1 MNAEVAYDLY
11 EEPSR
16 WSRVAIVCCI
26 IAVVIFALLVFVPPV
41 LSNLL
46 PTSAPPHHKEIVA
59 PSPAQTIV
67 AITKSA
73 RTVSAD
79 PAGIAPTTA
88 TSTPTTSIAADPS
101 LSMATTTEQ
110 AAANP
115 PMPAAAVPS
124 AGNTSSADES
134 VSVATSVATW
144 PTIHTVHTL
153 SPAVPALEADAEPVA
168 RPPLPRARPH
178 LTLAGTPAIPLP
190 HPRPFIP
197 TPEATASVPETILER
212 PDYAR

>member
-16 WSRVAIVCCI
+16 WSRVVIVCGI
-26 IAVVIFALLVFVPPV
+26 IAVVVLALLVFVPPV

-46 PTSAPPHHKEIVA
+46 PTSAPPHHKELVA
-59 PSPAQTIV
+59 PPPAQTIV

-79 PAGIAPTTA
+79 PAEIVPSTA
-88 TSTPTTSIAADPS
+88 ASTPTTSIAADTS
-101 LSMATTTEQ
+101 LSIAAKTGQ
-110 AAANP
+110 AAVDP
-115 PMPAAAVPS
+115 PVPVAAVES
-124 AGNTSSADES
+124 AGNTSSVDES
-134 VSVATSVATW
+134 VSVATW

-153 SPAVPALEADAEPVA
+153 RVTASAIEADAEPVA
-168 RPPLPRARPH
+168 PPPLPRARPH
-178 LTLAGTPAIPLP
+178 LRLAGTPAIPLP

-197 TPEATASVPETILER
+197 TPEDAASVPETILER
-212 PDYAR
+212 PDYAQ

>member
-1 MNAEVAYDLY
+1 MNAEVTYDLY

-16 WSRVAIVCCI
+16 WSRVVIVCCI

-41 LSNLL
+41 LSNFL
-46 PTSAPPHHKEIVA
+46 PTSTPPHHTEFAA

-67 AITKSA
+67 TITKSA

-79 PAGIAPTTA
+79 PAAIAPTTA
-88 TSTPTTSIAADPS
+88 TSTPTTSIAADTS
-101 LSMATTTEQ
+101 LSIAATTEQ
-110 AAANP
+110 AAVDP
-115 PMPAAAVPS
+115 PVPVAAVQS
-124 AGNTSSADES
+124 AGDTSSVDES
-134 VSVATSVATW
+134 ASVATW

-153 SPAVPALEADAEPVA
+153 RVTTSPIEADAERVP

-197 TPEATASVPETILER
+197 TPEATAASVPETIFER
-212 PDYAR
+212 PDYSR

>member
-16 WSRVAIVCCI
+16 WSRVVIVCGI

-41 LSNLL
+41 LSNFL
-46 PTSAPPHHKEIVA
+46 PTSAPPHHKEIIA

-79 PAGIAPTTA
+79 RAGIVPSVA
-88 TSTPTTSIAADPS
+88 TSTPTSPIAADTS
-101 LSMATTTEQ
+101 LSTAAKTEQ
-110 AAANP
+110 AAADP
-115 PMPAAAVPS
+115 PVPVAAVET
-124 AGNTSSADES
+124 AGNTSSVDES
-134 VSVATSVATW
+134 ASVATW
-144 PTIHTVHTL
+144 PTIHTVH
-153 SPAVPALEADAEPVA
+153 SVSIAASAVEADAEPVA

-178 LTLAGTPAIPLP
+178 LTLAGTLAIPLP

-197 TPEATASVPETILER
+197 TPEATESAPETILER